1 MHVKYCIFVIIFI
14 AKFCFS
20 RDDNR
25 QVHSDVE
32 STVSSIV
39 CFCCCPP
46 FKWQFLVIVKCECV
60 ELSVI

>member
-20 RDDNR
+20 RDANR

-46 FKWQFLVIVKCECV
+46 FKWRFLVIV
-60 ELSVI
+60 